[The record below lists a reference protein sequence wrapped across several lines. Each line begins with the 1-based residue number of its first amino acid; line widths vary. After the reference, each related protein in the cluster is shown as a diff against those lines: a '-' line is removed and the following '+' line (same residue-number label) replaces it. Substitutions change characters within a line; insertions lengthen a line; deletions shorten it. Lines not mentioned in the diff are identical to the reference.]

1 MTSTRTADFA
11 KLRWTYESQV
21 MHLLAL
27 ASNAL
32 TERAQAI
39 QDIPTQNVAGRYDV
53 QGSPFH
59 LETQE
64 PLEYVGNR
72 QT

>member
-1 MTSTRTADFA
+1 
-11 KLRWTYESQV
+11 

-27 ASNAL
+27 ASNAM
-32 TERAQAI
+32 TERVQAI